1 MRRARSSR
9 DRKPSREAD
18 APALNRPFS
27 ALARIIRTAP
37 PAPKPTAARTRV
49 PAPSAAPAGAEDEQ
63 DLLARAMDGVVPLS
77 AQHRQRVA
85 HAAPSSEPRPPLS
98 DEAEGLAA
106 LAELVA
112 GDVDFDV
119 TDTREYVE
127 GVVSGL
133 DPRVARQL
141 RRGEFA
147 WQAHLDLHGM
157 TASEARPAVERFL
170 VDSLRAGR
178 RCVLVVH
185 GRGHNSKD
193 RTPVLKEKLVSWLA
207 RSALSRM
214 VLAFTTARPH
224 DGGAGAMYVLLR
236 RDRRRRR
243 FRVGAGTTT

>member
-1 MRRARSSR
+1 MRRGRSAR
-9 DRKPSREAD
+9 DRKPTREAD

-27 ALARIIRTAP
+27 ALARIVRTTP
-37 PAPKPTAARTRV
+37 PAPPPAATPTRV
-49 PAPSAAPAGAEDEQ
+49 VAPVANAASGADEQ
-63 DLLARAMDGVVPLS
+63 ELLARAMDGVVPL
-77 AQHRQRVA
+77 AARHRQRVA

-127 GVVSGL
+127 GMVSGL
-133 DPRVARQL
+133 DPRVVRQL
-141 RRGEFA
+141 RRGEFS
-147 WQAHLDLHGM
+147 WQAHLDLHGL
-157 TASEARPAVERFL
+157 TAPEARAAVERFL
-170 VDSLRAGR
+170 VESLRAGR

-207 RSALSRM
+207 RSALARM

-236 RDRRRRR
+236 RDRRRRA

>member
-1 MRRARSSR
+1 MRRARSGR
-9 DRKPSREAD
+9 DRPPSREAD

-27 ALARIIRTAP
+27 SLARIVRIAPAVPPPAAKRARATKPAP
-37 PAPKPTAARTRV
+37 PAADV
-49 PAPSAAPAGAEDEQ
+49 DERE
-63 DLLARAMDGVVPLS
+63 LLARAMDGVVPLS
-77 AQHRQRVA
+77 VQGRQRVA
-85 HAAPSSEPRPPLS
+85 QATPSSEPRPPLS
-98 DEAEGLAA
+98 EEAEGLAA

-112 GDVDFDV
+112 GNVEFDV

-133 DPRVARQL
+133 DPRVVRQL

-147 WQAHLDLHGM
+147 WQAHLDLHGL
-157 TASEARPAVERFL
+157 TAAAARPAVERFL
-170 VDSLRAGR
+170 TDSLRAGH

-236 RDRRRRR
+236 RDRRRRP

>member
-1 MRRARSSR
+1 MRRARSGR
-9 DRKPSREAD
+9 DRPPSREAD

-27 ALARIIRTAP
+27 ALARIVRAAP
-37 PAPKPTAARTRV
+37 PAPTPTAARTRV
-49 PAPSAAPAGAEDEQ
+49 LAPPAAAGPEDEQ

-77 AQHRQRVA
+77 AQHRQRVE
-85 HAAPSSEPRPPLS
+85 HAAPASEPRPPLS

-236 RDRRRRR
+236 RDRRRRP

>member
-1 MRRARSSR
+1 MRRARTGR
-9 DRKPSREAD
+9 DRPPSREAD

-27 ALARIIRTAP
+27 SLARIVRIAPAAP
-37 PAPKPTAARTRV
+37 PPAAQRSRTSE
-49 PAPSAAPAGAEDEQ
+49 PAASAATGDEQ
-63 DLLARAMDGVVPLS
+63 DLLARAMHGVVPLS
-77 AQHRQRVA
+77 AQGRQRVA
-85 HAAPSSEPRPPLS
+85 RATPSSEPRPPLS
-98 DEAEGLAA
+98 EEAEGLAA

-112 GDVDFDV
+112 GNVDFDV

-133 DPRVARQL
+133 DPRVVRQL

-147 WQAHLDLHGM
+147 WQAHLDLHGL
-157 TASEARPAVERFL
+157 TAAAARPAVERFL
-170 VDSLRAGR
+170 VDSLRAGH

-236 RDRRRRR
+236 RDRRRRS

>member
-1 MRRARSSR
+1 MRRARSGR
-9 DRKPSREAD
+9 DRPPSREAD

-27 ALARIIRTAP
+27 SLARIVRVAPTAP
-37 PAPKPTAARTRV
+37 TPAPKRSRPTE
-49 PAPSAAPAGAEDEQ
+49 PPAGDGDEQ
-63 DLLARAMDGVVPLS
+63 ELLARAMHGVVPLS
-77 AQHRQRVA
+77 PQRRQRVA
-85 HAAPSSEPRPPLS
+85 HATPSSEPRPPLS
-98 DEAEGLAA
+98 EEAEGLAA

-112 GDVDFDV
+112 GNVDFDV

-133 DPRVARQL
+133 DPRVVRQL

-147 WQAHLDLHGM
+147 WQAHLDLHGL
-157 TASEARPAVERFL
+157 TAAAARPAVERFL
-170 VDSLRAGR
+170 VDSLRAGH

-236 RDRRRRR
+236 RDRRRRP